1 MKKTDLNDDAILS
14 QLEELAG
21 SQLVVN
27 PSQILL
33 PDARS
38 TNGLLLYPHHG
49 NATKNQK
56 PATPQIPILHSPTAT
71 QDKGGGGDQHRAA
84 HTSPRAA
91 EDSGQAPDYDGPAT
105 PAFLCKQTAAGQEP
119 TTFQQ

>member
-1 MKKTDLNDDAILS
+1 M
-14 QLEELAG
+14 
-21 SQLVVN
+21 VVN
-27 PSQILL
+27 PSQIL

-38 TNGLLLYPHHG
+38 TNGLMLYHHG
-49 NATKNQK
+49 NTKNQK

-71 QDKGGGGDQHRAA
+71 QDKGGGGDGDQQRAA

-105 PAFLCKQTAAGQEP
+105 PAFLCK
-119 TTFQQ
+119 